1 MACFKFEPPQGYT
14 VADVLSLAHNLRVQ
28 AGDYAIEDKH
38 LADAI
43 AQLTERRIPKLEG
56 A

>member
-14 VADVLSLAHNLRVQ
+14 LSEVLRTAHDMRVA

-43 AQLTERRIPKLEG
+43 AELTERRLSKLKE